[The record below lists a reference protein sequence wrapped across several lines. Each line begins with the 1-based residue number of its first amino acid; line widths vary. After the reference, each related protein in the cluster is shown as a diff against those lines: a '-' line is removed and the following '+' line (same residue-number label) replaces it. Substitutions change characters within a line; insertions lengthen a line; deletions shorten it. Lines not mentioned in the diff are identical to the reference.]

1 MISDK
6 YTSFFHNDKK
16 IFKIKKK
23 LRSIGLKKS
32 PDPLILVFFLVGT
45 QS

>member
-16 IFKIKKK
+16 IFKIKKI
-23 LRSIGLKKS
+23 RGIGLKKS
-32 PDPLILVFFLVGT
+32 PDSLILVFFLVGT